1 MQKSKNNKLI
11 LHDGSRIGVVGGG
24 PAGSFF
30 SYFAFELAEKAGIS
44 IEIDIYEPKDFSKAG
59 PPGCNHCG
67 GIVSESLV
75 HLLKADGISL
85 PVQVIRTAIET
96 YTLHLEQGTA
106 VIQKL
111 GQYQRIIS
119 MFRGSGPLGPDG
131 SNQQGFDGYML
142 DLCRARGAKL
152 LVEKVTGVE
161 READGITLITHNL
174 RRKYDLVVGA
184 VGLDPKTLS
193 VFKKLIPPF
202 IPPHTAKAF
211 ISEFFLGHELVSQ
224 HFGNS
229 MHVFV
234 LDLPGIKFGALIPK
248 GSYVTLVLL
257 GSGITTSLADSFM
270 NSKTVRDCFPEEIMP
285 KSINPC
291 VCFPLI
297 NIKNARNPYSDRVV
311 LIGDS
316 SSSKLYKNGIG
327 AAYLTGKAAAQTVI
341 NQGISFQDFRKS
353 FQPVCSGLDSDNST
367 GKLIFFITTIIQK
380 SSFLKKVFFQM
391 VVKEQSKE
399 KGKREM
405 SLLLWD
411 TFTGSAP
418 YKNIFLRSLNP
429 LLLMRLIWNML
440 SAFVAPSKFRHQS
453 GQILEGD

>member
-30 SYFAFELAEKAGIS
+30 SYFAFELAEKAGFS

-67 GIVSESLV
+67 GIVAESLV

-85 PVQVIRTAIET
+85 PAEVIRTAIET

-106 VIQKL
+106 VIENL
-111 GQYQRIIS
+111 GQFQRIIS
-119 MFRGSGPLGPDG
+119 MFRGSGPLDPDG
-131 SNQQGFDGYML
+131 SSHQGFDGYML
-142 DLCRARGAKL
+142 DLCRAKGAKL

-161 READGITLITHNL
+161 REPDGITLVTHNF

-193 VFKKLIPPF
+193 VFRKLIPGF
-202 IPPHTAKAF
+202 VPPQTAKAY
-211 ISEFFLGHELVSQ
+211 ISEFYLGHELVSQ
-224 HFGNS
+224 HFGTS

-248 GSYVTLVLL
+248 GNYVTLVLL
-257 GSGITTSLADSFM
+257 GSGITTSLADSFI
-270 NSKTVRDCFPEEIMP
+270 NSKTVRDCFPEGIMP
-285 KSINPC
+285 KPINPC
-291 VCFPLI
+291 MCFPLI
-297 NIKNARNPYSDRVV
+297 SIKNARNPYSDRVV

-316 SSSKLYKNGIG
+316 SSSKIYKNGIG
-327 AAYLTGKAAAQTVI
+327 AAYLTGKAAAETVI

-353 FQPVCSGLDSDNST
+353 FQPVCSSLDRDNSA
-367 GKLIFFITTIIQK
+367 GKLIFFITTIVQK

-429 LLLMRLIWNML
+429 LLLLRLIWNII
-440 SAFVAPSKFRHQS
+440 SVFVASAKFRRSS
-453 GQILEGD
+453 GPIL